1 MTLFAGRASVAAGGG
16 GGGGVFTSEDAT
28 SVAGTSLTVTF
39 STPTVDLSAGRAGF
53 RYGINATAIPNGQW
67 FDAAGAALNQSITV
81 TYAALGAVATD
92 VIYIDVGYSTTDP
105 ATTKT
110 YSSDYGGTE
119 LQETLT

>member
-1 MTLFAGRASVAAGGG
+1 MTLFAGRAAVTSGGG
-16 GGGGVFTSEDAT
+16 GGGGVFTNIDAT
-28 SVAGTSLTVTF
+28 SDGTSLTVTF
-39 STPTVDLSAGRAGF
+39 STPTVDLSTGRAGF
-53 RYGINATAIPNGQW
+53 AYGVGATGSFW
-67 FDAAGAALNQSITV
+67 VDAAGAALNQSITV

-110 YSSDYGGTE
+110 YYSDYGGTE